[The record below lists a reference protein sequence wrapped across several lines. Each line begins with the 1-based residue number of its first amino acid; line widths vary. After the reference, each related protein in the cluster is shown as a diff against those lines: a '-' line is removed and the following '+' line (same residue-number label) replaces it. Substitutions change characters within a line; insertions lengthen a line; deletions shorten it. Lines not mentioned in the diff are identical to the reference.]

1 VAQALTEYKGKK
13 LQAIDKGELA
23 GEQVDEEKKKHFQPL
38 LDFLKEKLPELKD
51 VRLSRRLRDSAAV
64 LVAEEGAM
72 GPHME
77 RLLQRFGRAD
87 EIPPSKKIL
96 EINPDHPAV
105 DAIEKLFAKDPKDSR
120 LKTYAVILYEQ
131 AVVSEGSRVKD
142 PVTFARRINDLL
154 IKDASS

>member
-1 VAQALTEYKGKK
+1 MLFRSKQ
-13 LQAIDKGELA
+13 
-23 GEQVDEEKKKHFQPL
+23 FQPL
-38 LDFLKEKLPELKD
+38 LDFFKEKLPELKD

-64 LVAEEGAM
+64 LVAEQGAI

-105 DAIEKLFAKDPKDSR
+105 AAVEKLFTKDSR
-120 LKTYAVILYEQ
+120 DPRLEKYAVILYEQ
-131 AVVSEGSRVKD
+131 AVVAEGSRVRD
-142 PVTFARRINDLL
+142 PIAFARRINELL
-154 IKDASS
+154 VKDASG